1 LAWSYILMLIS
12 GIWLLDRG
20 TKILVAQN
28 LTLGSTIPLIDN
40 WVTLTY
46 VQNRGAAYGILQNQV
61 LLLSLVSI
69 VLVAIL
75 VYGRKRWFNIGKLGD
90 FAFALI
96 LGGALGNLYD
106 RLMLGYVIDFL
117 NIQIIP
123 VFNVADSAIT
133 IGAGLLILAAWHQ
146 EQRGNGRDQA

>member
-1 LAWSYILMLIS
+1 MCW
-12 GIWLLDRG
+12 WL
-20 TKILVAQN
+20 
-28 LTLGSTIPLIDN
+28 S
-40 WVTLTY
+40 
-46 VQNRGAAYGILQNQV
+46 
-61 LLLSLVSI
+61 SS
-69 VLVAIL
+69 
-75 VYGRKRWFNIGKLGD
+75 GRKRWFNIGKLGD